1 MDLHDFESTDLYFDE
16 PCPPYVEAQ
25 LAEAAEGYASGEA
38 ELPLL
43 RAYFLAPDQLSVL
56 VGLYRFYFY
65 QHRLAD
71 ADQVAVRAMGIAG
84 ERLGF
89 DADWTQLDAMNLGAG
104 IQCSMGLARF
114 WLMALKARAIL
125 ALREYRLDTARA
137 MLNKLQEL
145 DECDRL
151 GVKPLLAVLEQV
163 EADAA
168 EETLAA

>member
-1 MDLHDFESTDLYFDE
+1 
-16 PCPPYVEAQ
+16 
-25 LAEAAEGYASGEA
+25 
-38 ELPLL
+38 
-43 RAYFLAPDQLSVL
+43 
-56 VGLYRFYFY
+56 
-65 QHRLAD
+65 
-71 ADQVAVRAMGIAG
+71 
-84 ERLGF
+84 
-89 DADWTQLDAMNLGAG
+89 
-104 IQCSMGLARF
+104 MGLARF

-168 EETLAA
+168 EDTVAA